1 MALRPV
7 CVDSDVL
14 IDHLRGDADATRRLE
29 VLEAEG
35 PLSTTAI
42 NAFELYYGANKTRK
56 REENTRAVG
65 RLLGRLL
72 LLDVGVRAAEKAG
85 EVAAQ
90 LEAEGASPGFRDI
103 LIGAT
108 AVTNGCEL
116 LTRNSQH
123 FERIPGLKLV
133 KM

>member
-1 MALRPV
+1 MALSPV

-14 IDHLRGDADATRRLE
+14 IDHLRGDEYATRRLE
-29 VLEAEG
+29 ALEVG
-35 PLSTTAI
+35 SILSTTAI

-56 REENTRAVG
+56 REENTRAVE
-65 RLLGRLL
+65 RLLGRLV
-72 LLDVGVRAAEKAG
+72 LLDVGVRAAERAG
-85 EVAAQ
+85 EMAAQ
-90 LEAEGASPGFRDI
+90 LEVEGVSSGFRDI

-116 LTRNSQH
+116 LTRNFQH